1 MYLFLIQDGATNLK
15 KCEFLDLINSIEST
29 SCNSKFDCMWQSGST
44 KRLLTPISLAIYNY
58 YCNYEFQKW
67 SWIFNIHCLSFY
79 WRYGHVLHPPTWH
92 PLGPYVPTVTS
103 QCNVCEPCG
112 ASMVFDWTIADVW
125 FCHYCVSKAKNC
137 FKLWIV
143 CCHFGV
149 CIWYV
154 THLSNIHIHSF
165 YGQQWHIVNVC
176 LFTTYHILL
185 TKQFWTASLLVNGCC

>member
-143 CCHFGV
+143 AAILVYVYDMLRIYQIYIFIHFMANND
-149 CIWYV
+149 ILLMY
-154 THLSNIHIHSF
+154 
-165 YGQQWHIVNVC
+165 VC
-176 LFTTYHILL
+176 LLPIIYYWLSSSEQLL
-185 TKQFWTASLLVNGCC
+185 C